1 VNASVFIQF
10 CMDKGPADGNVH
22 NGALVV
28 LMDQLH
34 MNDSG
39 KMMAPANSNA
49 VKRHFWETVGE
60 SNCKTTEIKGPG
72 RTDPLLKLR
81 CRCPLM
87 MTQNAAVASGQANGS
102 WVLLGQVSV
111 KRGEVLFVMR
121 LVNGVKT
128 RAFFALQGEESCGE
142 A

>member
-72 RTDPLLKLR
+72 RTDPLLQMSADDDAK
-81 CRCPLM
+81 CSCC
-87 MTQNAAVASGQANGS
+87 QWASKWIMGS
-102 WVLLGQVSV
+102 SRPSQCQ
-111 KRGEVLFVMR
+111 KRRG
-121 LVNGVKT
+121 
-128 RAFFALQGEESCGE
+128 ALCNE
-142 A
+142 AC